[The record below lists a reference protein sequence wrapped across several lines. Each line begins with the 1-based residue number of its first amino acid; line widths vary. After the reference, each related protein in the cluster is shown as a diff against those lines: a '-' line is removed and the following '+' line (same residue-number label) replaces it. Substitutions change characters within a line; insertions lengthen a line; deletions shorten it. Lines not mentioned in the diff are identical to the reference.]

1 MFIYSFDLLKH
12 PLMSKIISLFLST
25 YVRKSSQLNSV
36 LTVTLVVESVTPLL
50 AEIIIQV
57 PEIMIEQNNS
67 LEICVTKTEV
77 IISLEIH
84 LA

>member
-1 MFIYSFDLLKH
+1 
-12 PLMSKIISLFLST
+12 MSKIISLFLFT

>member
-1 MFIYSFDLLKH
+1 
-12 PLMSKIISLFLST
+12 MSPFFLFP
-25 YVRKSSQLNSV
+25 YVRKSSELNCV
-36 LTVTLVVESVTPLL
+36 LTVTLVVENVTSLL
-50 AEIIIQV
+50 AEIIIT
-57 PEIMIEQNNS
+57 IEQNNC